1 MLHRNFNI
9 NREAVRVSFNSPRDS
24 GQDKKDEIENDL
36 DPVLQRQ
43 LKSRSLD
50 CEQVYRTDL
59 PKPGKYDAVVKPF
72 FPAAFA
78 TNLTMNTL
86 EVLEGTLAMR
96 RSANHV
102 TKLNTRLI
110 ESIPGGDIA
119 FMNRMMAMGANS
131 NATCR
136 LNHVSACHIAAMHD
150 NEALDLLLRS
160 GADISRSD
168 KHGRTPLHLAAWAGH
183 AKQIALL
190 LNFPETLRKSVLDRV
205 VLSPETLEEVKRLSS
220 PVNKLTNIP
229 CSLNVEATLPDEWSD
244 GMEHNCRNVKE
255 TLPLF
260 EQGWT
265 ALHSASARA
274 QHHCVQLLLAAGADP
289 NAQDLLCRT
298 PLDVVGYAHYMGY
311 NVDAKNFKET
321 VNLLLKASDKFQR
334 CYNKSNPLDTPLHTA
349 VELECEEIVEKMLLA
364 GASVTAWNSQ
374 GLTAMHLCVKK
385 RSKELLQY
393 LANHKCD
400 NDDPYLATVDVKD
413 RTGTTVLC
421 AAVKSEWLQG
431 VCIALGAGAS
441 ITMKTDGES
450 PIHIAAQLGNTD
462 ILQEILTVA
471 KYNSTVDF
479 RNEKGETALFKAI
492 KHNQLEALKL
502 LLQAG
507 ASIEVEISDK
517 ANVFHIAAKYG
528 NKDVLEHLLEYNSNI
543 TAKLI
548 NRFDNTG
555 PPLLY
560 AVSNNHFICAELLIC
575 KGAQVNAFLQCHNPY
590 GDSLTWT
597 SLLHI
602 AASRN
607 YYDIADLII
616 KHDYETIHAVN
627 SSGRTPLH
635 EACSHGHRE
644 MIALLLRKGAD
655 LSAAGKAGISKPIS
669 ILMNN
674 LSKPTEFMQEIF
686 DSYISSQ
693 GLSLQ
698 ESNCEVVVDYS
709 VLVPDKSNMK
719 QMKVIKALINTG
731 NTYDQDRLLLHPL
744 VQSFLYLKWRSLLPY
759 FYSILV
765 LHVCFVLSLNVYAIS
780 VFYYNDIN
788 MKNEIPLVLRSDVW
802 IHIIYLT
809 VFLITIQ
816 EIIFIK
822 IKTRRYLVCLET
834 WLKFWSIA
842 LALVLPRVVSW
853 DTDYSPEWARLIATV
868 ALLLTWFEM
877 MFLLSRFPDWGYYVL
892 MFGKVANKV
901 FKILVSFVFLI
912 FGFSVSF
919 MIQFRAEPPFE
930 GPWSA
935 FVTTMVMMTS
945 EFNYIDKLS
954 NGSSVKSSASIIIL
968 RLIFVSFL
976 ILVAI
981 VLMNLLVGVAVND
994 VNNLEIIGSIKR
1006 LEKQVEFI
1014 TSLEDIVF
1022 NKFIK
1027 KIVPNT
1033 LYKKWLKNKKWENVI
1048 VLRPRGATCS
1058 NCNRL
1063 PASLREAIFEK
1074 AQSQKKQSD
1083 EEQGTMLYQMK
1094 LDEIY
1099 KVIVQKNGGEPPK
1112 PESPDN
1118 ALNKV
1123 IESIDKIRSD
1133 IEMIK
1138 KYIDATKR
1146 RSMCSN
1152 KSVPLLVVSKSD

>member
-1 MLHRNFNI
+1 MLKRNINI
-9 NREAVRVSFNSPRDS
+9 NREVVRVSYHTPRDS
-24 GQDKKDEIENDL
+24 GQDKRDEVENDL
-36 DPVLQRQ
+36 DPVLERQR
-43 LKSRSLD
+43 KSKSLD
-50 CEQVYRTDL
+50 VQQAFRTDL
-59 PKPGKYDAVVKPF
+59 PCKYDAVVKPF

-160 GADISRSD
+160 GADISRAD

-190 LNFPETLRKSVLDRV
+190 LNFPEALRKSVIDRV
-205 VLSPETLEEVKRLSS
+205 ALSPETLEEVKRLSL

-229 CSLNVEATLPDEWSD
+229 CRLNVESTLPDEWSD

-255 TLPLF
+255 ILPLF
-260 EQGWT
+260 QQGWT

-298 PLDVVGYAHYMGY
+298 PLDVAGYAHYMGY
-311 NVDAKNFKET
+311 NIDVKNFKET
-321 VNLLLKASDKFQR
+321 VNLLLNAGDKFQR
-334 CYNKSNPLDTPLHTA
+334 CCHKSNPLDTPLHTA
-349 VELECEEIVEKMLLA
+349 VELESEEVVEKMLLA
-364 GASVTAWNSQ
+364 GASATTWNSQ
-374 GLTAMHLCVKK
+374 GLTAMHLCVRK
-385 RSKELLQY
+385 RSKELLQL
-393 LANHKCD
+393 LANHKSG

-450 PIHIAAQLGNTD
+450 PIHIAALLGNID

-471 KYNSTVDF
+471 KYNSTIDF

-492 KHNQLEALKL
+492 SHNQLDALKL
-502 LLQAG
+502 LLEAG
-507 ASIEVEISDK
+507 SSIEVEISDK
-517 ANVFHIAAKYG
+517 ANVFHVAAQYG
-528 NKDVLEHLLEYNSNI
+528 NRDVLEYLLEYNSNI

-548 NRFDNTG
+548 N
-555 PPLLY
+555 
-560 AVSNNHFICAELLIC
+560 
-575 KGAQVNAFLQCHNPY
+575 
-590 GDSLTWT
+590 
-597 SLLHI
+597 
-602 AASRN
+602 
-607 YYDIADLII
+607 
-616 KHDYETIHAVN
+616 
-627 SSGRTPLH
+627 
-635 EACSHGHRE
+635 
-644 MIALLLRKGAD
+644 
-655 LSAAGKAGISKPIS
+655 
-669 ILMNN
+669 
-674 LSKPTEFMQEIF
+674 
-686 DSYISSQ
+686 
-693 GLSLQ
+693 
-698 ESNCEVVVDYS
+698 
-709 VLVPDKSNMK
+709 
-719 QMKVIKALINTG
+719 
-731 NTYDQDRLLLHPL
+731 
-744 VQSFLYLKWRSLLPY
+744 
-759 FYSILV
+759 
-765 LHVCFVLSLNVYAIS
+765 
-780 VFYYNDIN
+780 
-788 MKNEIPLVLRSDVW
+788 SDVW
-802 IHIIYLT
+802 KHIIYLT
-809 VFLITIQ
+809 VFLIAIQ

-822 IKTRRYLVCLET
+822 IKSKRHLLCLET

-853 DTDYSPEWARLIATV
+853 DTEYSPEWARLIATV
-868 ALLLTWFEM
+868 GLLLTWFEM
-877 MFLLSRFPDWGYYVL
+877 MFLISRFPNWGYYVL

-945 EFNYIDKLS
+945 EFDYNDTIS
-954 NGSSVKSSASIIIL
+954 EENTVNSSASIIIL

-976 ILVAI
+976 ILVSI

-1027 KIVPNT
+1027 KIVPKR
-1033 LYKKWLKNKKWENVI
+1033 LYNKWWKNKKWENVI
-1048 VLRPRGATCS
+1048 VLRPREATCS

-1063 PASLREAIFEK
+1063 PARLREAIFEK

-1099 KVIVQKNGGEPPK
+1099 KVIVQKDGEPPK
-1112 PESPDN
+1112 SENPDN
-1118 ALNKV
+1118 ALNK
-1123 IESIDKIRSD
+1123 IYGKQNQGCI
-1133 IEMIK
+1133 
-1138 KYIDATKR
+1138 A
-1146 RSMCSN
+1146 
-1152 KSVPLLVVSKSD
+1152 